1 MPCLFPQNLNPDGT
15 GMTERD
21 TKVLKYYRAS
31 KKELLKVPFE
41 EESWKYGPRRNNS
54 MMSMEKNIDEYRM
67 QKSRSTVV
75 KKKSFSSMV
84 KHDDQNISEPK
95 LGKSIFTVTN

>member
-1 MPCLFPQNLNPDGT
+1 
-15 GMTERD
+15 MTERD

-41 EESWKYGPRRNNS
+41 EESWKYGLRRDS
-54 MMSMEKNIDEYRM
+54 MMTLEKNIDEFRM

-75 KKKSFSSMV
+75 KKKSFSSIV

-95 LGKSIFTVTN
+95 IGKSIFTVTN